1 MVLVCAGALFWLSGC
16 QTPPPPPPQTSSA
29 SRTVSIA
36 PKPSRQTI
44 VPVKPATQ
52 TQDSQQDIVGNLID
66 QIEQD
71 SGRAILSQEEQLTE
85 QDQLLLPLVSDAPAT
100 MDDEQTSKALDAA
113 LDLLKQK
120 TKPPVKPQS
129 DFCCQIKAQT
139 RLE

>member
-1 MVLVCAGALFWLSGC
+1 M
-16 QTPPPPPPQTSSA
+16 
-29 SRTVSIA
+29 
-36 PKPSRQTI
+36 
-44 VPVKPATQ
+44 PVKPATQ

-71 SGRAILSQEEQLTE
+71 SGKAILSQEEQLTE

-120 TKPPVKPQS
+120 TKPLVKPQS
-129 DFCCQIKAQT
+129 DFLLPDKQSDQI
-139 RLE
+139 RIGRFVPLSGEYS

>member
-1 MVLVCAGALFWLSGC
+1 M
-16 QTPPPPPPQTSSA
+16 
-29 SRTVSIA
+29 
-36 PKPSRQTI
+36 
-44 VPVKPATQ
+44 PVKPATQ

-100 MDDEQTSKALDAA
+100 LDDEQTSKALDAA

-129 DFCCQIKAQT
+129 DFLLPDKQL
-139 RLE
+139 RPD

>member
-1 MVLVCAGALFWLSGC
+1 MTSPYINTELSSASQKGLSCRLVALVCAGALFWLSGC
-16 QTPPPPPPQTSSA
+16 QTSPPPPPQTSSA

-36 PKPSRQTI
+36 PKPSGQTI

-85 QDQLLLPLVSDAPAT
+85 QDQLLLQV
-100 MDDEQTSKALDAA
+100 
-113 LDLLKQK
+113 
-120 TKPPVKPQS
+120 
-129 DFCCQIKAQT
+129 
-139 RLE
+139 

>member
-1 MVLVCAGALFWLSGC
+1 MTSPYINTELSSASQKGSSRRLVALVCAGALFWLSGC
-16 QTPPPPPPQTSSA
+16 QTPPPPQTSNA

-36 PKPSRQTI
+36 PKPSGQTI

-100 MDDEQTSKALDAA
+100 MDDEHQQGA
-113 LDLLKQK
+113 
-120 TKPPVKPQS
+120 
-129 DFCCQIKAQT
+129 
-139 RLE
+139 